1 MNFVVSDASF
11 RALNI
16 KYLSDTLFEIIE
28 TFKGKSKIENGEDRC
43 EFLVEI
49 PKECANVFRISLED
63 KIADV
68 IAVNYKYEFFK
79 KHIRVTGLNSVE
91 YELLLSALISA
102 DIEEDKRYSISKL
115 SKSPYSIDGSFNF
128 LMKPLLTKWTEIVS
142 FIPSY
147 FKSEQLKDFISY
159 VVAEKKNKKTF
170 VIDGM
175 VFDRNYNKL
184 TRADLV
190 LGGEARVV
198 KEILLS
204 SSCEVE
210 LNSKIPELDEFYLKE
225 FFGDKIFFKKGYFC

>member
-1 MNFVVSDASF
+1 MNFVVSDADF

-16 KYLSDTLFEIIE
+16 KYLKDTLFDIIE
-28 TFKGKSKIENGEDRC
+28 TFRGEVKIESGEDRC
-43 EFLVEI
+43 NFFVEI
-49 PKECANVFRISLED
+49 PNECANVFRISLED
-63 KIADV
+63 KIADI

-79 KHIRVTGLNSVE
+79 KHIRVTGLSSIE
-91 YELLLSALISA
+91 FELLLTALISA
-102 DIEEDKRYSISKL
+102 DIEEDKRYAISKL
-115 SKSPYSIDGSFNF
+115 NKSPYSIDGSFNF
-128 LMKPLLTKWTEIVS
+128 LMKPLLSKWTEIVT

-147 FKSEQLKDFISY
+147 FKSEQLKDFVSY
-159 VVAEKKNKKTF
+159 VILEKKNKKTF

-184 TRADLV
+184 LRADLV

-210 LNSKIPELDEFYLKE
+210 LNSKIPKIDEFYLKE